1 MRALLPPSF
10 TVRRRAIERRKKK
23 VRGERL
29 TGGPR
34 VKNMLRGGG
43 ITRVGGGCGLGWPG
57 GTASA
62 SFFSFPFL

>member
-1 MRALLPPSF
+1 MRAASLFYCEKDSN
-10 TVRRRAIERRKKK
+10 REEEEK

-43 ITRVGGGCGLGWPG
+43 ITRVGGGWQAGLAWWYCFCLFL
-57 GTASA
+57 
-62 SFFSFPFL
+62 FFSIF